1 MSLQSF
7 GFFGFLLV
15 VAAVYLHLPQRWQS
29 AFLLAASWVFY
40 ALAMP
45 SMLPVTIA
53 IAVFTYLCGRGMT
66 AREGA
71 RKTAFLRI
79 GVIGL
84 LAILAFFKYNG
95 AFASDGGWQAVAMP
109 LGISFYSFAAISYL
123 IDAARGDC
131 EVEKNFIDCALFLNF
146 FATVTQGPICRAGAL
161 LPQFKKE
168 HRFDAARTVRAL
180 RLMALGLFKLVAVS
194 DVLGLLVD
202 EVFPNYRSYGGPMLV
217 LAAVFYTFQ
226 LYFNFSGYSEV
237 ARAVGLLLGLELPEN
252 FKTPFFATNFSG
264 FWSRW
269 HISFSS
275 WLQDYLFMPLA
286 WADVSGL
293 TGGKISRLPAEFC
306 VFTVFFVSGFWHG
319 NTLPFVVWGLLQA
332 SYRLGEELLHRR
344 LGKPKKKA
352 PARVLWAKRAG
363 VFVLWCVSMVF
374 FRVGSSPAAAPLT
387 VGDAFAYLGRC
398 FMGWG
403 PARFASELYAAA
415 SGGFYANAIMVAAY
429 SYMALV
435 PIVQPPVIRLCTTK
449 KERLIRMPYQKGSV
463 SKTTKILF
471 PIVVTMLAGLVA
483 PASVALVGF
492 LMFGNLLRECG
503 VLNALSETAQNV
515 LANLITIV
523 LGLTVAGQMT
533 ADKFVRPDTLLILA
547 LGLVA
552 FIFDTAGGVF
562 FAKLLNLFLP
572 EGKKINPMIGAAG
585 ISAFPMSGRVVNQM
599 GLAEDNQNFLLMYS
613 ISVNVSGQIASVI
626 AGGLLL
632 TLLS

>member
-1 MSLQSF
+1 MVFSTIIFLFRFLPITLALYYLAPAKLKNTVLFLCSLVF
-7 GFFGFLLV
+7 YCWGEVRFFPVMVALILINYVCGLAIEHFDAKPALRKVFLLIALIGSLGMLFYFKYANFV
-15 VAAVYLHLPQRWQS
+15 LRS
-29 AFLLAASWVFY
+29 ANALL
-40 ALAMP
+40 
-45 SMLPVTIA
+45 
-53 IAVFTYLCGRGMT
+53 G
-66 AREGA
+66 
-71 RKTAFLRI
+71 TAFAQIQGI
-79 GVIGL
+79 GTL
-84 LAILAFFKYNG
+84 
-95 AFASDGGWQAVAMP
+95 P

-429 SYMALV
+429 Y
-435 PIVQPPVIRLCTTK
+435 
-449 KERLIRMPYQKGSV
+449 G
-463 SKTTKILF
+463 F
-471 PIVVTMLAGLVA
+471 
-483 PASVALVGF
+483 VALV
-492 LMFGNLLRECG
+492 L
-503 VLNALSETAQNV
+503 ALAFYLDTRRAFAFKNKPSEIC
-515 LANLITIV
+515 LANEKHRWAV
-523 LGLTVAGQMT
+523 YY
-533 ADKFVRPDTLLILA
+533 A
-547 LGLVA
+547 L
-552 FIFDTAGGVF
+552 
-562 FAKLLNLFLP
+562 
-572 EGKKINPMIGAAG
+572 
-585 ISAFPMSGRVVNQM
+585 
-599 GLAEDNQNFLLMYS
+599 
-613 ISVNVSGQIASVI
+613 VI
-626 AGGLLL
+626 ALLAGYIMQSGGFG
-632 TLLS
+632 SSGFGMYAGF